1 MKIKNI
7 LSGIIGAAIAVSA
20 CTATIF
26 AENFSFNMEKA
37 RPTYGGGHAFS
48 MYTRLDNERRDKY
61 NFNPLWIT
69 EESTIEVE
77 YTTGEYTEIPIRLV
91 FQSWEGELVESKE
104 DKWVQIAPTS
114 FDDTKAVW
122 NYETIINTYG
132 SDFSDVYCLVLSDGG
147 DNSLTVSS
155 MTATNL
161 AIPEEDMYTVKN
173 GVILDENGMIVT
185 MAASETNILTDM
197 SAMIDAEKT
206 AISETT
212 AVLNET
218 NVENENT
225 DNSQTTI
232 VSNNEPTVEDET
244 AEKSD
249 SNFLLLAIIL
259 SSVAIVVLII
269 VLIILRVKAKRKNW
283 H

>member
-1 MKIKNI
+1 
-7 LSGIIGAAIAVSA
+7 
-20 CTATIF
+20 
-26 AENFSFNMEKA
+26 MEKA

-77 YTTGEYTEIPIRLV
+77 YTTGEYTEIPIHLV

-104 DKWVQIAPTS
+104 DKWVRIAPTS
-114 FDDTKAVW
+114 FDNTKAVW
-122 NYETIINTYG
+122 NYETIVDTYG

-173 GVILDENGMIVT
+173 GVVLDENGMVVT
-185 MAASETNILTDM
+185 MPASETSVSTD
-197 SAMIDAEKT
+197 IDAEET
-206 AISETT
+206 TISETT
-212 AVLNET
+212 VAPNET
-218 NVENENT
+218 NAENENS
-225 DNSQTTI
+225 DNPQTT
-232 VSNNEPTVEDET
+232 VTSDNESAVKDET
-244 AEKSD
+244 AEQSD
-249 SNFLLLAIIL
+249 SNFLLIAIIL
-259 SSVAIVVLII
+259 SSVAIIALIV